1 MCVHVCAVCVH
12 VYSVC
17 VHVHTLPSLARGPAW
32 VRVGPVSTP
41 RSCGSEGRGAHQGR
55 AQVWESG
62 HDLPSERRSAESH
75 LEARRPFR
83 PVLPAGTCQPP
94 PCSRPAPRLLGHQT
108 PANTAAGHVSPQTP
122 IHRGQTAP
130 SREWGQ
136 RGLGRGLSQDPE
148 PWPRVGGRGAPTG
161 EPLGPGCLAP
171 GQGSGWCHSF
181 QTRRLKGKKH
191 RPKAT
196 RTA

>member
-1 MCVHVCAVCVH
+1 MHVCAVCVH

-83 PVLPAGTCQPP
+83 PLSSRLGPASPRPALGQRLGCSATRPQQTQLQVTSAHRHRSTGDRLPRHVNGASVAKGGVCPKTQSHGHGLGAGGRPQGNLWAQAAWLQGKALAGATP
-94 PCSRPAPRLLGHQT
+94 SRPAG
-108 PANTAAGHVSPQTP
+108 
-122 IHRGQTAP
+122 
-130 SREWGQ
+130 
-136 RGLGRGLSQDPE
+136 
-148 PWPRVGGRGAPTG
+148 
-161 EPLGPGCLAP
+161 
-171 GQGSGWCHSF
+171 
-181 QTRRLKGKKH
+181 
-191 RPKAT
+191 
-196 RTA
+196 